1 MCVFVGMEPVEVIY
15 VSQDDGSGSG
25 ISMNP
30 YDNDSVLS
38 LGADITDFMNIPTET
53 IGQLYAYYYS
63 NTSVVLATRSA
74 DGIVGNSDDSLTRIQ
89 TVVGISQAADGVYVC
104 EVENFPHRAKSGIS
118 RTVLNIQTKSRK
130 LNSVFE
136 SW

>member
-1 MCVFVGMEPVEVIY
+1 MCVFVEMEPVEVIY

-30 YDNDSVLS
+30 YDNDSVPMLS
-38 LGADITDFMNIPTET
+38 SGADITDFMNIPTET
-53 IGQLYAYYYS
+53 VGQLYAYYYS

-74 DGIVGNSDDSLTRIQ
+74 DGIVDNSDDRVQ

-104 EVENFPHRAKSGIS
+104 EVENFPHRTKSGIS